1 MFLRDKINFFMKER
15 LLITLVSFCV
25 LPIWGLSFLA
35 TSFANQLTLVYGL
48 LLTAGIFSWLGSRGR
63 ELDKR
68 AYLLGLS
75 GPIFYLIAMVF
86 AQQELSWEAVLPNP
100 ILMGFLVASLS
111 LLITVRKLVFFPFI
125 VASVVAYATFVF
137 PIYQTN
143 IELGNVDFE
152 EIIQKK
158 DSLTL
163 VPLSEFPSLHQEVTN
178 KLKEGNYDYVLIETW
193 NEKCKPCMESM
204 NDLQSFMDTNPQ
216 VLHVFLYQKMG
227 STNLS
232 DNEVKEFKKISDSNK
247 ILIDENN
254 AYYDRMKLSGYPY
267 FILYDTDGNTLD
279 WFSGYLSHFQ
289 KDYENHLTQ
298 LFNAN

>member
-1 MFLRDKINFFMKER
+1 MKER
-15 LLITLVSFCV
+15 LLITLASFCV

-35 TSFANQLTLVYGL
+35 TAFANQLTLVYGL
-48 LLTAGIFSWLGSRGR
+48 VLTAGIFSWLGSKGR

-86 AQQELSWEAVLPNP
+86 AQQELAWEAVLPNP
-100 ILMGFLVASLS
+100 ILMGFLVAILS
-111 LLITVRKLVFFPFI
+111 LLITVRKLVFYPFI
-125 VASVVAYATFVF
+125 VASVIAYATFIF

-143 IELGNVDFE
+143 IELGDIDFE

-178 KLKEGNYDYVLIETW
+178 KLKEGNYNYVLIETW

-227 STNLS
+227 NTNLS
-232 DNEVKEFKKISDSNK
+232 DTEVKDFKKISNSNK
-247 ILIDENN
+247 ILIDVNN
-254 AYYDRMKLSGYPY
+254 AYYDRLKLSGYPY

>member
-1 MFLRDKINFFMKER
+1 MKER
-15 LLITLVSFCV
+15 LLITLASFCV

-35 TSFANQLTLVYGL
+35 TAFANQLTLVYGL
-48 LLTAGIFSWLGSRGR
+48 VLTAGIFSWLGSKGR

-86 AQQELSWEAVLPNP
+86 AQQELAWETVLPNP
-100 ILMGFLVASLS
+100 ILMGFMVAILS
-111 LLITVRKLVFFPFI
+111 LLIAVRKLVFYPFI
-125 VASVVAYATFVF
+125 VASVIAYATFIF

-143 IELGNVDFE
+143 IELGDIDFE

-178 KLKEGNYDYVLIETW
+178 KLKEGNYNYVLIETW

-227 STNLS
+227 NTNLS
-232 DNEVKEFKKISDSNK
+232 DTEVKDFKKISNSNK
-247 ILIDENN
+247 ILIDVNN
-254 AYYDRMKLSGYPY
+254 AYYDRLKLSGYPY

>member
-1 MFLRDKINFFMKER
+1 MKER

-204 NDLQSFMDTNPQ
+204 HDLQSFMDTNPQ

>member
-1 MFLRDKINFFMKER
+1 MKER
-15 LLITLVSFCV
+15 LIITLVSFCV

-35 TSFANQLTLVYGL
+35 TAFSNQLTLVYGL
-48 LLTAGIFSWLGSRGR
+48 LLTAGIFSWLGSKGR

-86 AQQELSWEAVLPNP
+86 AQQELAWEAVLPNP
-100 ILMGFLVASLS
+100 ILMGFLVAILS
-111 LLITVRKLVFFPFI
+111 LLITVRKLVFYPFI
-125 VASVVAYATFVF
+125 VASVIAYATFIF

-143 IELGNVDFE
+143 IELGDIDFE
-152 EIIQKK
+152 EVIQKK
-158 DSLTL
+158 ESLTL

-227 STNLS
+227 NTNLS
-232 DNEVKEFKKISDSNK
+232 DSEAKDFKKISDSNK
-247 ILIDENN
+247 ILIDVNN
-254 AYYDRMKLSGYPY
+254 TYYDRLKLSGYPY

>member
-1 MFLRDKINFFMKER
+1 MKER

-35 TSFANQLTLVYGL
+35 TAFANQLTLVYGL
-48 LLTAGIFSWLGSRGR
+48 LLTAGIFSWLGSKGR

>member
-1 MFLRDKINFFMKER
+1 MKER